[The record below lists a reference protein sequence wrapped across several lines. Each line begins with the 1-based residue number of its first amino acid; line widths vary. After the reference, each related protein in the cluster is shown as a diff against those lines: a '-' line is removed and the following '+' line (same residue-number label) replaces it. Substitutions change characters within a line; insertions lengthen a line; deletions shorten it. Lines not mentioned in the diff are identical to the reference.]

1 MSIKIEMPPVVSSI
15 IRTLEGAGYEA
26 YAVGGCIRDSIMGK
40 EPSDWD
46 ICTSALPEDT
56 LRVLGRHNIV
66 ENGMKHGTV
75 TVRIEDCN
83 YEITTFRTDGEYL
96 DNRHPS
102 EVTFVRDLR
111 EDLSRRDLTVNS
123 LAYNDSRGIIDLFGG
138 ISDIEQHR
146 ICCVGD
152 PDKRFNEDALRI
164 LRALR
169 FSSQLGFEIEK
180 NTSESILRN
189 AGLLVNISA
198 ERIMS
203 EFMKILTGSHCEKLL
218 MEYRDVFAVF
228 IPEIRPMFDFRQR
241 NPHHSYDVW
250 EHTVK
255 VTSFAEPDPILKLA
269 SFFHDIGKPRTFTI
283 DERNVGHF
291 HGHPDVSAMLARE
304 ILRRLKSDNHT
315 INTVCLLIKLHDQRP
330 PANAKSVRQLVAK
343 TGTECFPMLMSL
355 KRADAKGQNPLMLGE
370 KLRYIDELEGIFY
383 AELANNAVFSL
394 KQMALN
400 GYDLQQIGI
409 REGKRIGIILNELLA
424 LVIEGELPN
433 DHDRLLIEA
442 FKLNERF

>member
-180 NTSESILRN
+180 NTGESILRN

-291 HGHPDVSAMLARE
+291 HGHPEVSAMLARE

-370 KLRYIDELEGIFY
+370 KLRYIDELEGVFY

>member
-138 ISDIEQHR
+138 ISDIEHHR

-291 HGHPDVSAMLARE
+291 HGHPEVSAMLARE

>member
-1 MSIKIEMPPVVSSI
+1 MNVKIELPQVVSSI
-15 IRTLEGAGYEA
+15 IASLEAAGFEA
-26 YAVGGCIRDSIMGK
+26 YAVGGCIRDSLMGK

-46 ICTSALPEDT
+46 ICTSALPHET
-56 LRVLGRHNIV
+56 LSALGKNNIV

-75 TVRIEDCN
+75 TVRIENNN

-102 EVTFVRDLR
+102 QVTFVRNLS
-111 EDLSRRDLTVNS
+111 EDLSRRDFTVNS
-123 LAYNDSRGIIDLFGG
+123 LAYNDKRGLVDLFGG
-138 ISDIEQHR
+138 VKDIEQHR

-180 NTSESILRN
+180 NTGESILRN

-203 EFMKILTGSHCEKLL
+203 EFLKILTGSFCERLL
-218 MEYRDVFAVF
+218 MQYRDVFAVF
-228 IPEIRPMFDFRQR
+228 IPEIKPMFGFRQR

-255 VTSFAEPDPILKLA
+255 AVAFSKPDPVLKLA
-269 SFFHDIGKPRTFTI
+269 AFFHDIGKPRTFTI
-283 DERNVGHF
+283 DERNIGHF
-291 HGHPDVSAMLARE
+291 HGHPEVSAMLAHE

-330 PANAKSVRQLVAK
+330 PATAKNVRKLVAK
-343 TGTECFPMLMSL
+343 TGTESFPLLMEL
-355 KRADAKGQNPLMLGE
+355 KRADTKGQNPLMLE
-370 KLRYIDELEGIFY
+370 QKLVYIDELEGIFNS
-383 AELANNAVFSL
+383 ELANNAVFSL
-394 KQMALN
+394 RQMALN

-409 REGKRIGIILNELLA
+409 REGKRIGILLNELLA
-424 LVIEGELPN
+424 QVIEGELPN

-442 FKLNERF
+442 CKLNERF